1 MAQPRTPVIPWPP
14 LVLATWGVV
23 LLQAWASGRLHL
35 LLQPD
40 FHGLVLAAG
49 LLLLLLALA
58 GLRWPSGAGRRRPGG
73 AVAVLLGTAA
83 LMLALPP
90 RPSLSTLAANRGAA
104 DPGGDG
110 LTFLLPPEQ
119 RTLTDWVRLLRQQPD
134 PQLWQGEPVR
144 VSGFVLTQPDEAPS
158 LARMMVRCCLA
169 DATPISLA
177 VRWPATAPLPPADRW
192 LAVDGV
198 MGVERHR
205 GGDRSIVLARQVRPI
220 PEPARPLEP

>member
-1 MAQPRTPVIPWPP
+1 MIPWPP

-23 LLQAWASGRLHL
+23 LLQAWGSGRLHL

-58 GLRWPSGAGRRRPGG
+58 GLRWPSGPAQRRPGG
-73 AVAVLLGTAA
+73 AVAVLLITAV

-90 RPSLSTLAANRGAA
+90 RPSLSTLAANRGTA

-134 PQLWQGEPVR
+134 PQLWRGEPGR
-144 VSGFVLTQPDEAPS
+144 VSGFVLIHPGEAPT

-169 DATPISLA
+169 DATPISLP
-177 VRWPATAPLPPADRW
+177 VRWPAATPLPPADRW
-192 LAVDGV
+192 LAVNGV

-205 GGDRSIVLARQVRPI
+205 GGERSIVQAREVRTI